1 MRVENF
7 ENHLRLEE
15 GEKICNN
22 RSKKNRAM
30 GELGGQDSA
39 PQDKGPQ
46 AWKEGNELW
55 EKRAKKR

>member
-1 MRVENF
+1 
-7 ENHLRLEE
+7 
-15 GEKICNN
+15 
-22 RSKKNRAM
+22 M